1 MAKKD
6 RIDAEWI
13 ILHPSYL
20 DFERDL
26 GARRAFESLIHEEIV
41 VLPVHDL
48 VFR

>member
-26 GARRAFESLIHEEIV
+26 GARRVFESLIQER
-41 VLPVHDL
+41 L
-48 VFR
+48 